1 MSNMI
6 TSDANWKTKVLLIG
20 TAVGAAIGFGTAY
33 LMART
38 AEENHSGPPKI
49 TTGDALKAG
58 ISVVGVMR
66 AIASLGGK

>member
-1 MSNMI
+1 MSDMI
-6 TSDANWKTKVLLIG
+6 TSDANWRTKVLMVG

-33 LMART
+33 LMVKT
-38 AEENHSGPPKI
+38 AEEDHSGPPQI

-58 ISVVGVMR
+58 ISVIGVMR